1 MIKHMLMTPAVLG
14 LSLLSGQSSS
24 AIAPRPSTLD
34 DVVVEV
40 RALREDLHRM
50 AESSL
55 RAQLLVARLQ
65 VEEQRIEGLAKQLS
79 ETEQQMR
86 ALESAQNPMLTQMLK
101 NFDAEPRDPSEP
113 DLLAGVRAQL
123 EKIENGDPA
132 LKERQASLSRML
144 AEEQAR
150 WVAFNAQLE
159 ALERDALEREK
170 GQGKREKRR

>member
-1 MIKHMLMTPAVLG
+1 MMKQMLMTPALFG
-14 LSLLSGQSSS
+14 LTLLAGQSASLTP
-24 AIAPRPSTLD
+24 PRAASLD

-40 RALREDLHRM
+40 RALREDLHTM

-65 VEEQRIEGLAKQLS
+65 VEEQRIDGLAKQLS
-79 ETEQQMR
+79 DTEQQMR
-86 ALESAQNPMLTQMLK
+86 NLEGARNPWLTQMLK
-101 NFDAEPRDPSEP
+101 EFEKEPREP
-113 DLLAGVRAQL
+113 GAPDMFAGVRAQL

-150 WVAFNAQLE
+150 WVSFNTQLE
-159 ALERDALEREK
+159 ALEKAAVAS
-170 GQGKREKRR
+170 KR